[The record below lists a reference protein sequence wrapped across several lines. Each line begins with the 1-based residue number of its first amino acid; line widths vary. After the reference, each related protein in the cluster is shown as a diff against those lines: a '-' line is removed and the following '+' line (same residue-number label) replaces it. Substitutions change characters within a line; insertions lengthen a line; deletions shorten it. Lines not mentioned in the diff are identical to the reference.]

1 MLEPDGTVRMAY
13 VQYGE
18 WLDGVSKEFMI
29 RKNDQADMMFKRL
42 GITFTVYGDDSSTER
57 MIPFILFRALLTQI
71 SGIIF
76 PAVLSS
82 VSMR

>member
-1 MLEPDGTVRMAY
+1 MAY
-13 VQYGE
+13 AQYGE

>member
-13 VQYGE
+13 AQYGE
-18 WLDGVSKEFMI
+18 WLDGVSKEFMT